1 MGLSLD
7 GQGKS
12 LPVYQVKMCWSRWD
26 IGESEHKRI
35 QHKSTEKKKE
45 NTEINRVC
53 QAIAYKYKVLVI
65 EFIVYLPHDRS
76 NSGPAQKAAHNIN
89 ENSTYKM
96 KILQNIQG

>member
-35 QHKSTEKKKE
+35 QHKS
-45 NTEINRVC
+45 NRKTRKHRDQQSSA

-76 NSGPAQKAAHNIN
+76 NSGP
-89 ENSTYKM
+89 
-96 KILQNIQG
+96 